1 MKHYYFMNK
10 TTGELVTYSQANRE
24 FYATKRTYLES
35 IFDEYTETTIES
47 DETVEFPDFTQVLA
61 R

>member
-1 MKHYYFMNK
+1 MNK

-35 IFDEYTETTIES
+35 IFDEYTEPTIES
-47 DETVEFPDFTQVLA
+47 DETVEFPDFTKVLA